1 MKKDAIN
8 AKEVKTMKKDAV
20 NTKEVKETQENAKDA
35 NKGGNG
41 DAAAA
46 RVRYN
51 IADLKSAYANV
62 CNVTSTQEEVVLNFG
77 INQEWERGQQ
87 KELEIQLKNR
97 IILNPFVAKR
107 LSIMLSKLCGEYEG
121 RYGEL
126 KLEPPAAAPST
137 AVQQ

>member
-8 AKEVKTMKKDAV
+8 AKELTAMQK
-20 NTKEVKETQENAKDA
+20 NAK
-35 NKGGNG
+35 KGENG

-87 KELEIQLKNR
+87 NELEIQLKNR

-107 LSIMLSKLCGEYEG
+107 LSIMLSKLCSEYEG

-126 KLEPPAAAPST
+126 KLEPAAASRAT
-137 AVQQ
+137 AQ

>member
-1 MKKDAIN
+1 M
-8 AKEVKTMKKDAV
+8 
-20 NTKEVKETQENAKDA
+20 QENAKDA
-35 NKGGNG
+35 KKDGNEVT
-41 DAAAA
+41 AAA

-51 IADLKSAYANV
+51 VAELKSAYANV

-107 LSIMLSKLCGEYEG
+107 LSIMLSRLCNEYEVK
-121 RYGEL
+121 YGEL
-126 KLEPPAAAPST
+126 KIDKPTVPNAAA
-137 AVQQ
+137 QQ